1 MGEGFDAIVIG
12 SGIGGISAAAVLARK
27 GIRPLVLEQHFAPG
41 GNAQTFRRHKQ
52 FDFDVGLH
60 YIGDCG
66 PGGLFDSLLGQ
77 MGIAGQV
84 EFLPMDQ
91 DGFDTLRFPD
101 MEFRVPAGWE
111 RYHQRLR
118 ETFPDEARAVDRY
131 IEHLRAVATAS
142 AEETAVDRLLRKPRD
157 QTTLG
162 EVFDTLEIG
171 YRLRN
176 VLGAEGGLYG
186 APPSRAALGVHAG
199 VMHHYMQGAYFV
211 KGGSRALIDPILDA
225 MEAGGGE
232 VRLRSRVRRI
242 IIEEGKAVGVEL
254 ATGEEIRAPLVISN
268 ADAKRTFLEMV
279 GEEHLS
285 PQLRDQVKEYR
296 MALPL
301 FIVYMAMEV
310 DPSELGIPITNFF
323 LMPSDDIEEGYAACY
338 DGKVPEKPWV
348 YISTASVKDPES
360 RNLAPA
366 RLLGHLRGPGRR
378 RPLPPHARLRR
389 RQGGAREA
397 GHRRHERDDARLP
410 AEDRLAGMR
419 YTADP
424 GALHSLHRR
433 HLLRTGA
440 HARPVRP
447 RPRRAPV
454 GDPQPVDGGSE
465 RRVRPR
471 HRRGDGERLCR
482 RRHDRVDAARHL
494 RSPVVAARKARRS
507 RGRAP
512 APTVG
517 GRRGPPGPP
526 AAST

>member
-66 PGGLFDSLLGQ
+66 SGGLFDNLLGQ
-77 MGIAGQV
+77 MGIAGQL

-131 IEHLRAVATAS
+131 IEHLRAVATTS
-142 AEETAVDRLLRKPRD
+142 AEETAVDRVLRKRRD

-162 EVFDTLEIG
+162 EVFDALEIG
-171 YRLRN
+171 HRLRN
-176 VLGAEGGLYG
+176 VLSAESGLYA
-186 APPSRAALGVHAG
+186 APPSRAALGMHAG
-199 VMHHYMQGAYFV
+199 VMDHYMHGAYFV
-211 KGGSRALIDPILDA
+211 KGGSRALVDAILGA
-225 MEAGGGE
+225 IEAGGGE
-232 VRLRSRVRRI
+232 LRLRSRVRRI
-242 IIEEGKAVGVEL
+242 IIEKGKAVGVEL
-254 ATGEEIRAPLVISN
+254 ATGEEIRAPLVVSN
-268 ADAKRTFLEMV
+268 ADAKRTLLQMV

-285 PQLRDQVKEYR
+285 PQLRDHVKEYR

-310 DPSELGIPITNFF
+310 DPSELGIPNTNFF
-323 LMPSDDIEEGYAACY
+323 LMPGYDIEEEYAACY

-360 RNLAPA
+360 RNLAPEGYTNLQLMTLA
-366 RLLGHLRGPGRR
+366 PAQLASWGASMGPADGGRYR
-378 RPLPPHARLRR
+378 HTPDYVA
-389 RQGGAREA
+389 ARE
-397 GHRRHERDDARLP
+397 E
-410 AEDRLAGMR
+410 M
-419 YTADP
+419 
-424 GALHSLHRR
+424 
-433 HLLRTGA
+433 
-440 HARPVRP
+440 
-447 RPRRAPV
+447 
-454 GDPQPVDGGSE
+454 E
-465 RRVRPR
+465 RRVIDVTNEMMPGFLRKIVWQECATPLTQ
-471 HRRGDGERLCR
+471 ERFTRSTGGTSYGLE
-482 RRHDRVDAARHL
+482 HTPDQSGAARVAP
-494 RSPVVAARKARRS
+494 RSEIPNLWMVGASGVFGHGIAGAMVSGCATAAMIVSTR
-507 RGRAP
+507 P
-512 APTVG
+512 AT
-517 GRRGPPGPP
+517 
-526 AAST
+526 